1 MDAPVTASSPSR
13 ARHAQ
18 GTPGS
23 DKSQPH
29 SGPGER
35 MKTPP
40 KERWRLLLVSSRA
53 RHVGPVA
60 QSILPGVLLVTF
72 KYETSTLDHILGQ
85 VSAALAG
92 RKVESI
98 AIVLHGSEVQLHL
111 CGPGEKVLNTHTSSE
126 QVSVR
131 EFFSTLVK
139 NHIDRSFMNA
149 RLDFLAAHP
158 AHSEHGPQ
166 IASSLHAL
174 LDIPVSLSKDLEGS
188 DVEVTRWGPEGSV
201 AVKLGDLY
209 FNPKK
214 LKDALKT
221 AGNGV
226 KKRVKDIDNDYEK
239 IRTVGKGAFGAA
251 VLYRRKADD
260 AMVIIKEINMLELSA
275 SERQMSLNEINVLA
289 MMDHPNIVS
298 YMDSFE
304 RDTILYIEMEYAD
317 GGSLAQYLTQQVKR
331 IDEREILVIFHQIV
345 AALRYIHEHHILHR
359 DLKTANIFLTKAGVV
374 KVGDFG
380 ISKMMNTRSAHAHTV
395 LGTPYYISP
404 EMCEGKQYDE
414 KSDIWALGCILYEM
428 ACLQKTFEGS
438 NLPALVNKIMKG
450 QFAPIKGN
458 YSPGFKQLVRD
469 LLQRDPEFRPT
480 AAEVLSERLPE
491 LLAQFSYD
499 ALGVDEIDEEIKQ
512 SIQAARQNQAS
523 RSSRPPRSVV
533 YHMKV
538 YSSSI
543 SLSPVPLPPR
553 LRVKEMAVS
562 NTHVVILTSECL
574 VYTWGEGKKGQLG
587 HESLEAWRGR
597 PTVVEALKG
606 KAITRVCAGDG
617 FSIFASDNGIVM
629 TCGDGTSGCLGHGDW
644 NSSTKPKLIE
654 RLLSVD
660 VGAISCGSQHV
671 VVVGGEEGDVYTWGR
686 GEGGRLGTG
695 QEEDVCLPT
704 EIEIPEDVMVTNVK
718 CGGDGTILITDQG
731 AMLACGRNTRNKL
744 GLNEGGGLFSMKFKE
759 VEKAVVAT
767 RIRSVGCRVVDVAM
781 GPSHTAVL
789 TETGQVLT
797 FGRNCEGQLGKGNTR
812 TVNNHVLVRCM
823 ANRVVTMVQC
833 GSTFTVAGTLEN
845 ALYLW
850 GTRAVSPV
858 SRPNTQEGFTNTW
871 GQRSVLGS
879 VAALQNKDKDKDKD
893 PEFHFGGDGRRDSN
907 VSNGS
912 LNNSQDCQKQSADE
926 AQRHQRSIN
935 MRDVLLQPKEI
946 LALYAS
952 PAQIAKGET
961 VNLASLHCQ
970 NQSIFLV
977 VDTTVPIPRVG
988 RNPASSPAGFE
999 EASGMPG
1006 NKGGAKK
1013 KEDNSKDKDDKKGK
1027 RDSHDDDGNNEEYDD
1042 DEDVLMD
1049 SMGPVPE
1056 WLRAE
1061 LDEANAIYIGGKGD
1075 NKKKKKKKKKPNHK
1089 PPTASRPPSPPEVKM
1104 NCPDPAGKPRFS
1116 KSPNNN
1122 DHYNYIDSYSG
1133 DRQVPSRDPARS
1145 PFVPSPRH
1153 GRKKNN
1159 EMKKET
1165 ERIKKEN
1172 GKKDEVIKMAQ
1183 EKEEA
1188 LNQEI
1193 EKLRSE
1199 LLRQQEMQQ
1208 KIISDKLKEMKT
1220 DKPKEKDSAVC
1231 GIM

>member
-13 ARHAQ
+13 ARHAL

-23 DKSQPH
+23 DKSHPH

-35 MKTPP
+35 IKTPP

-158 AHSEHGPQ
+158 AHSEHGAQ

-174 LDIPVSLSKDLEGS
+174 LDIPVTLSKDLEGS

-260 AMVIIKEINMLELSA
+260 TMVIIKEINMLELSA

-304 RDTILYIEMEYAD
+304 RDTVLYIEMEYAD
-317 GGSLAQYLTQQVKR
+317 GGSLAQFLTQQVKR
-331 IDEREILVIFHQIV
+331 IEEREILVIFHQIV

-512 SIQAARQNQAS
+512 SIEAARQSQAS

-695 QEEDVCLPT
+695 QEEDLCLPT

-767 RIRSVGCRVVDVAM
+767 RVRSIGCRVVDVAM

-858 SRPNTQEGFTNTW
+858 TRPNTQEGFTNTW

-879 VAALQNKDKDKDKD
+879 VAALQNKDKDKD
-893 PEFHFGGDGRRDSN
+893 PEFHFGGDSRRDSN

-912 LNNSQDCQKQSADE
+912 LNNSQDSQKQSADE

-1006 NKGGAKK
+1006 NKAGAKK
-1013 KEDNSKDKDDKKGK
+1013 VDNSKDKKDDKKDKG
-1027 RDSHDDDGNNEEYDD
+1027 DIHDDDDDNEDYDD
-1042 DEDVLMD
+1042 DEDVLVD
-1049 SMGPVPE
+1049 SMGPVPD
-1056 WLRAE
+1056 WLKAE

-1075 NKKKKKKKKKPNHK
+1075 KKKKKKRKKKPNHK
-1089 PPTASRPPSPPEVKM
+1089 PPTASLPPSPSEK
-1104 NCPDPAGKPRFS
+1104 NGPDPAGKPRFS

-1122 DHYNYIDSYSG
+1122 DHYNYIDNYSG
-1133 DRQVPSRDPARS
+1133 DKQVPSRDPARS
-1145 PFVPSPRH
+1145 PFVPSPRQ
-1153 GRKKNN
+1153 GRKKSN
-1159 EMKKET
+1159 ETKKEA
-1165 ERIKKEN
+1165 EKMKKEN

-1208 KIISDKLKEMKT
+1208 RIISDKLNDIKT
-1220 DKPKEKDSAVC
+1220 DNPKEKDSAVC

>member
-1104 NCPDPAGKPRFS
+1104 NCPDPAGKPRFM
-1116 KSPNNN
+1116 
-1122 DHYNYIDSYSG
+1122 
-1133 DRQVPSRDPARS
+1133 PSRDPARS

>member
-1049 SMGPVPE
+1049 SMGPV
-1056 WLRAE
+1056 
-1061 LDEANAIYIGGKGD
+1061 
-1075 NKKKKKKKKKPNHK
+1075 
-1089 PPTASRPPSPPEVKM
+1089 SSSPAV
-1104 NCPDPAGKPRFS
+1104 
-1116 KSPNNN
+1116 
-1122 DHYNYIDSYSG
+1122 
-1133 DRQVPSRDPARS
+1133 
-1145 PFVPSPRH
+1145 
-1153 GRKKNN
+1153 
-1159 EMKKET
+1159 
-1165 ERIKKEN
+1165 
-1172 GKKDEVIKMAQ
+1172 
-1183 EKEEA
+1183 A
-1188 LNQEI
+1188 LQ
-1193 EKLRSE
+1193 S
-1199 LLRQQEMQQ
+1199 
-1208 KIISDKLKEMKT
+1208 S
-1220 DKPKEKDSAVC
+1220 
-1231 GIM
+1231 